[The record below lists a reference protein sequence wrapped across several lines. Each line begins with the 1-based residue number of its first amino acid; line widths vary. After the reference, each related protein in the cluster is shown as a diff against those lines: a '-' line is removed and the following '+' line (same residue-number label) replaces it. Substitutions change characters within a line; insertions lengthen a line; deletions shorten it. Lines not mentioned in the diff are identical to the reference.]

1 VPPNG
6 TVGFPLGTTVTIIN
20 NGGAA
25 IAIAQGAGVT
35 LCQAGTTST
44 GNRTLAVRGMATLI
58 KVETNIWFVSGTG
71 LS

>member
-1 VPPNG
+1 MPPNG

-25 IAIAQGAGVT
+25 IVIAQGAGVT

-58 KVETNIWFVSGTG
+58 KVETNVWFVSGTG
-71 LS
+71 IS